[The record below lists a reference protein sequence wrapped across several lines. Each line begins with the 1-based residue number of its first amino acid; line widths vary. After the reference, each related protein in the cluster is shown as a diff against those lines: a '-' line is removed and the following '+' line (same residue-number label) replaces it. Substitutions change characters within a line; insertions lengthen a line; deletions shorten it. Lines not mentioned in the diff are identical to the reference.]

1 MAAPL
6 AAGAKLL
13 IKPVLNQL
21 KKEALKRAAQSG
33 GAKAVGLGVRDI
45 QKLTN
50 LDILNLVRAKV
61 VKGTKAEVAKSLG
74 ISVKELNATIA
85 DITLTE
91 TRKNAVKGMNYI
103 KNANR
108 FLKNPATTLKGQGK
122 RVFTSQ
128 LNESLRDAI
137 EKKNE
142 VVDDKDEGKYQRILL
157 DMLQAELLDQA
168 PVLRLPDT
176 LWDEAANLQIEY
188 IEEVRKQIEIDQFYE
203 DKAGYWWCMVATEN
217 GGPGGGFGN
226 LIAWPIYLDH
236 IVNLIR
242 NGTDEI
248 KHDGGKL

>member
-13 IKPVLNQL
+13 IKPVVNAL
-21 KKEALKRAAQSG
+21 KKAAVERAAQAG
-33 GAKAVGLGVRDI
+33 TAKAIGLTVRDI
-45 QKLTN
+45 NKLSN
-50 LDILNLVRAKV
+50 LDILNLVRAKA
-61 VKGTKAEVAKSLG
+61 VKGTKTEVAKSLG

-85 DITLTE
+85 DLTLTE
-91 TRKNAVKGMNYI
+91 TRKNAVKGANYI

-108 FLKNPATTLKGQGK
+108 FLKNPAGTIKGQGK
-122 RVFTSQ
+122 RVLTTQ
-128 LNESLRDAI
+128 LNESLRNALDKGKEVI
-137 EKKNE
+137 DDEK
-142 VVDDKDEGKYQRILL
+142 GKAQRIKL

-168 PVLRLPDT
+168 PVLRLPDE
-176 LWDEAANLQIEY
+176 LWDEAENLKIEY
-188 IEEVRKQIEIDQFYE
+188 IEDVRKQVELDQFYE

-236 IVNLIR
+236 IINLIR

-248 KHDGGKL
+248 KHDGGIL

>member
-6 AAGAKLL
+6 AAAAKLL
-13 IKPVLNQL
+13 VKPVLNQL
-21 KKEALKRAAQSG
+21 KKAAI
-33 GAKAVGLGVRDI
+33 AKAAESGAAKAAGLSVREI
-45 QKLTN
+45 SKLTN
-50 LDILNLVRAKV
+50 LDVLNLVRAKA

-74 ISVKELNATIA
+74 ISVKQLNATIA

-91 TRKNAVKGMNYI
+91 TRKNAVKGSNYI

-108 FLKNPATTLKGQGK
+108 FLKNPTKTIKGQGQ
-122 RVFTSQ
+122 RVLTSK
-128 LNESLRDAI
+128 LNESLREAMN
-137 EKKNE
+137 KGKE
-142 VVDDKDEGKYQRILL
+142 VVDEDKGKYQRVLL

-168 PVLRLPDT
+168 PVLRLPDY
-176 LWDEAANLQIEY
+176 LWDEAEDLRVEY
-188 IEEVRKQIEIDQFYE
+188 IEDVRKQVELDQFYE

-242 NGTDEI
+242 TGTDEI
-248 KHDGGKL
+248 KHDGGTL